1 MRTLVDL
8 PDEDVR
14 WLDHKA
20 GEEGKSRA
28 ALVRDA
34 VAQFR
39 ANESR
44 KGIERYFGLWSKRDD
59 IGDALDYQ
67 HKIRGEWDRDWDSSE
82 A

>member
-1 MRTLVDL
+1 MRTLVDI
-8 PDEDVR
+8 PEEDIR

-20 GEEGKSRA
+20 AQEGKSRA

-39 ANESR
+39 ASESR
-44 KGIERYFGLWSKRDD
+44 KGIERYFGLWKTRDD
-59 IGDALDYQ
+59 IGDGLDYQ
-67 HKIRGEWDRDWDSSE
+67 RRLRGEWERDWDSNE

>member
-8 PDEDVR
+8 PEEDIQ
-14 WLDHKA
+14 WLDAKA
-20 GEEGKSRA
+20 ADERISRA
-28 ALVRDA
+28 ALVRAA

-44 KGIERYFGLWSKRDD
+44 KGIERYFGLWKRRED
-59 IGDALDYQ
+59 IGDGLDYQ
-67 HKIRGEWDRDWDSSE
+67 RKVRGDWDRDWDSGQ

>member
-1 MRTLVDL
+1 VRTLVDI

-20 GEEGKSRA
+20 AEEGKSRA
-28 ALVRDA
+28 ALVRAA

-44 KGIERYFGLWSKRDD
+44 KGIERYFGLWKRRDD
-59 IGDALDYQ
+59 IGDGLDYQ
-67 HKIRGEWDRDWDSSE
+67 RKIRGEWDREWDSSNT
-82 A
+82 

>member
-1 MRTLVDL
+1 MRTLVDI
-8 PDEDVR
+8 PDDDIC

-20 GEEGKSRA
+20 AQEGKSRA

-44 KGIERYFGLWSKRDD
+44 KGIERYFGLWKTRDD
-59 IGDALDYQ
+59 IGDGLEYQ
-67 HKIRGEWDRDWDSSE
+67 RRLRGEWERDWDSSE